1 MVLLYASKYKDVHT
15 VVNISGRLNLERG
28 IEGRLGKDFLRRIKE
43 NGFIDVKNKKG
54 EIEYRVPE
62 ISLMDRLTTDM
73 RAECQ
78 LIPQSCR
85 VLTIHGSADKIVPVE
100 DAMEFAKL
108 IANHKLHVI
117 DGADHEYISHQDEL
131 ASNVLNFVE
140 ENSSH
145 QDRLVPK
152 QQQCSRVD
160 KLVRSRF

>member
-1 MVLLYASKYKDVHT
+1 MYASKYKDVHT

-78 LIPQSCR
+78 LIP
-85 VLTIHGSADKIVPVE
+85 P
-100 DAMEFAKL
+100 KL
-108 IANHKLHVI
+108 Q
-117 DGADHEYISHQDEL
+117 G
-131 ASNVLNFVE
+131 
-140 ENSSH
+140 
-145 QDRLVPK
+145 
-152 QQQCSRVD
+152 VD
-160 KLVRSRF
+160 NSRFCR